1 MNEELGGSTGRDQ
14 RLEEVLLAYLEADQ
28 AGWAP
33 DRRQVLA
40 AYPEFRAE
48 LEEFFAGHDVVERRT
63 APLRAVKEAPPG
75 GGSAAGGL
83 VPGPGGDSLRSDVV
97 GRLGDF
103 RLVREI
109 GRGGMGTVY
118 EAVQISLDRRV
129 AVKVLPFAA
138 SLNAKQLQRFKN
150 EAQAAAHLHHTNI
163 VPVYAVGA
171 ERGVHFYAM
180 QLIEGQNLAALLEE
194 LRGHTAPAPS
204 PSSEVELAAVSTGPH
219 AGQSAGGA
227 VGNATRPGLWDQLT
241 TQRSGGQPE
250 FFRTVV
256 RLLVQAAEAMEYAH
270 AMGVVHR
277 DIKPANLLVD
287 DHGNLWI
294 TDFGLAQF
302 HADAG
307 LTGTGDLLGTL
318 RYMSPEQASGQRTR
332 IDQRTDVYSLGAT
345 IYELLARRPLHD
357 GADRATLLHQ
367 ILHEEARPLRALDR
381 SVPPELETILL
392 KAVAKDP
399 DERYATAGELAAD
412 LRRFLEDRPILAR
425 RPSLWEQGRKW
436 ARRHRSV
443 VAFFFAALLLAV
455 AGLATATV
463 LVTGAYE
470 RERLKAA
477 EADEQ
482 RVRAEKNFSQA
493 WEAVDRFAQIAA
505 EEMAGDPRLEATRRR
520 LLEAAL
526 AYYRDFIEQRRSD
539 DPVIQEK
546 LEISRA
552 KVESI
557 IGELTTLMGSG
568 RYNLLHRPDVQ
579 DELHLS
585 PEKREALARI
595 QQKWHA
601 LFHESEPL
609 DPEEKERRR
618 LALAQSQEAEVGR
631 LLNLMQLRRFHEIA
645 LQDLGPLAFSD
656 PEVAETL
663 QLGPEQKKQI
673 RALQDQARF
682 PPGLAG
688 ANRWEQF
695 EKARQRAQ
703 EKIVA
708 LLTTEQKQ
716 KWDELVGK
724 PFERKPFRPPGRPG
738 DRHEESKKDHRR
750 PENQP

>member
-1 MNEELGGSTGRDQ
+1 MKDSSGSSDREQ

-40 AYPEFRAE
+40 AYPELSAE
-48 LEEFFAGHDVVERRT
+48 LEEFFAGHDAVERRT
-63 APLRAVKEAPPG
+63 APLRAVKEGSLG
-75 GGSAAGGL
+75 GGASPGL
-83 VPGPGGDSLRSDVV
+83 APGPLGQ
-97 GRLGDF
+97 LGDF

-118 EAVQISLDRRV
+118 EAVQLSLNRRV
-129 AVKVLPFAA
+129 ALKVLPFAA
-138 SLNAKQLQRFKN
+138 SLDARQLQRFKK

-163 VPVYAVGA
+163 VPVYAVGC

-180 QLIEGQNLAALLEE
+180 QLIEGQNLAALIAE
-194 LRGHTAPAPS
+194 LRGRVEPA
-204 PSSEVELAAVSTGPH
+204 AGSTGPH
-219 AGQSAGGA
+219 AELRPPEGTAGS
-227 VGNATRPGLWDQLT
+227 ATRPVLWDQLT
-241 TQRSGGQPE
+241 TQRSGGQPA

-256 RLLVQAAEAMEYAH
+256 RLLVQAAEALEYAH

-277 DIKPANLLVD
+277 DVKPANLLVD
-287 DHGNLWI
+287 DRGNLWI

-302 HADAG
+302 HADVG

-318 RYMSPEQASGQRTR
+318 RYMSPEQAAGQRTR
-332 IDQRTDVYSLGAT
+332 IDHRTDVYALGAT
-345 IYELLARRPLHD
+345 SYELLTRRPLHD

-367 ILHEEARPLRALDR
+367 ILHDEPRPPRAVDR
-381 SVPPELETILL
+381 LIPAELETILL

-399 DERYATAGELAAD
+399 EERYATAGELAAD

-425 RPSLWEQGRKW
+425 RPSLWEQARKW
-436 ARRHRSV
+436 TRRHRTL
-443 VAFFFAALLLAV
+443 VAFFFVALLLSV

-470 RERLKAA
+470 RERQKAA

-482 RVRAEKNFSQA
+482 RARAEEQRRLAEENRGRAEKNFSQA

-505 EEMAGDPRLEATRRR
+505 EEMAGDPHLEAIRRR

-539 DPVIQEK
+539 DPATQEK

-552 KVESI
+552 KVETI

-568 RYNLLHRPDVQ
+568 RYILLHRPEVQ
-579 DELHLS
+579 DELQLA
-585 PEKREALARI
+585 PEKREALAKI
-595 QQKWHA
+595 QERWHH
-601 LFHESEPL
+601 LFHESAHL
-609 DPEEKERRR
+609 KPEEKERRR
-618 LALAQSQEAEVGR
+618 LELAQSQEVEVGK
-631 LLNLMQLRRFHEIA
+631 LLNLMQLRRFREIA
-645 LQDLGPLAFSD
+645 LQDLGPAAFTD

-663 QLGPEQKKQI
+663 QLSPEQKKQI
-673 RALQDQARF
+673 RALQEQVRW
-682 PPGLAG
+682 PPGPPGPPNPA
-688 ANRWEQF
+688 RWEQF
-695 EKARQRAQ
+695 DKAKRQAQ
-703 EKIVA
+703 EKIVG
-708 LLTTEQKQ
+708 LLTADQKR
-716 KWDELVGK
+716 KWDDLVGK
-724 PFERKPFRPPGRPG
+724 PFERKPPPGPPG
-738 DRHEESKKDHRR
+738 DRRTDPKKDHKR